1 MNYKMKVLDIYND
14 NAFKRKTAKE
24 EIVKAKKFIDFVFS
38 IYPQIKQ
45 THEWLEQISWDDYQA
60 RLKSVIEKLL
70 FEFEAEA
77 QSIGNEVPSSGLKGI
92 YFCLGDDGLTL
103 SVGGSLYFNEA
114 DWAANAKFYVD
125 DQQDEKSEIIMDIA
139 YKIEQLTTKEIES
152 IIYLFVAFTLL
163 DLLKEVKNI
172 PHLIST
178 GVAMGFSDG
187 DELILGY
194 FKNADFVLDIQVI
207 KNGVYKNPSLAEE
220 LQILRT
226 RKPTGPLWSYIRH
239 NYTDLLRKNGLYLK
253 LDCGGEE
260 EAERI
265 AVEYRQHIF
274 INKCRKCGNIK
285 KTPVATQ
292 CLNCMDFSPPKPY
305 YPKPYNILHKIL
317 NIFK

>member
-1 MNYKMKVLDIYND
+1 MNSKMKVLDIYND
-14 NAFKRKTAKE
+14 NVFKRKIAKE
-24 EIVKAKKFIDFVFS
+24 EIVKAKKFIDFIFS

-45 THEWLEQISWDDYQA
+45 THEWLEQISWGDYQA
-60 RLKSVIEKLL
+60 RLKSNIEKSL

-77 QSIGNEVPSSGLKGI
+77 RDDGDEIPSSGLKGI
-92 YFCLGDDGLTL
+92 YFCLGGDCMTL
-103 SVGGSLYFNEA
+103 SIGGSLYFNEA
-114 DWAANAKFYVD
+114 DWAGNAKFYL
-125 DQQDEKSEIIMDIA
+125 SERNERAIIMDIA
-139 YKIEQLTTKEIES
+139 DKIEQLTTKEIES

-178 GVAMGFSDG
+178 GIAMGFSDG

-194 FKNADFVLDIQVI
+194 FKNAEFVLDIQVI
-207 KNGVYKNPSLAEE
+207 KNGVYKNPSSAEE

-226 RKPTGPLWSYIRH
+226 RKPTGPLWEYIRH